1 MIAKAAIFLK
11 HRANKIAT
19 WATSKPKN
27 KIRTGDPMIKRD
39 LYNKDSKLKFK
50 KRREILKNKES
61 ISIMAARKFKK
72 ATPLG
77 KAGYAAA
84 IIAPKAA
91 FVGAGYLAGGK
102 KENNGKR

>member
-1 MIAKAAIFLK
+1 
-11 HRANKIAT
+11 
-19 WATSKPKN
+19 
-27 KIRTGDPMIKRD
+27 
-39 LYNKDSKLKFK
+39 
-50 KRREILKNKES
+50 
-61 ISIMAARKFKK
+61 MAARKFKK

-84 IIAPKAA
+84 LIAPKAA